1 MNDLAQFARMR
12 TQLALVAAAFVFA
25 CSNDAPEVR
34 RFCDVVECTPECAA
48 LEVNPCLVEDPEC
61 QDVVREAVE
70 CVRGVRF
77 DRRPNVRIR
86 REEGVADVSVGRPDA
101 GAGTAVSDASVLDA
115 AVLASADAGAADGG
129 VAQLRDAPLSVDHR
143 FLPREVDV
151 KDYHATRALQAL
163 GLVAPDI
170 DLAGAWEQA
179 SERVVG
185 TYTAMDQTLEV
196 VLPEERQPWSEMG
209 TLAHE
214 MIHGLQDQEMDL
226 PRWREKQAAK
236 GASNQAIRAFIEGE
250 AELYQLLVMHFMLG
264 ISYSDERIEEIIR
277 RSTKSLM
284 HIIDE
289 SASPLAA
296 SQLGIVYPV
305 GAKLHLRR
313 WKRYRVQGVK
323 RLANA
328 FPRDLAAWMRADD
341 FSTPLEMSCADV
353 EPEMDT
359 ELPSVWRFTGG
370 VEYLLPLLIKR
381 MRHMD
386 ELAYPLAWE
395 AATAWRGDCFEIWG
409 EAFEPAA
416 PVPTEERLLTGN
428 SPVDGDAGA
437 VTSQGGGVD
446 GGDGGGLP
454 TFPPLARRA
463 DVRVKWTIALADSEV
478 ARKVND
484 LLLLSAWPEAWPGV
498 DVTSRQESNRIIFEL
513 LTEQLPAL
521 DEPLVDC
528 WPLYPFDPNE
538 VYLMSTGKGI
548 AHWSQPEHALGSVGN
563 SLDSSQLTPDGE
575 LLLRGR
581 HVFTPDWCHYPDE
594 PYPDIRDAARNDPE
608 LPLPCAA
615 DTGVA
620 VVGATGRTL
629 YQCDGQSAW
638 KDADGNVVLP
648 GDLGRLEAVGYEDT
662 ALLSEGV
669 YWLGEAATG
678 ASRGEVS
685 DTGDGGANDLRAG
698 TSSLDASVVD
708 ASVAT
713 GVVEASVNSSEALGS
728 LLEFEGLPQQEIE
741 AVRAVPDGYWLV
753 LRRGLR
759 PTTYS
764 LWHVDFR
771 GHAELIVEHDPIP
784 SSYLPTSTSVDG
796 YGTIFAVITRN
807 TESSLW
813 RLHLDGTVE
822 TSDGAGRLVT
832 GP

>member
-1 MNDLAQFARMR
+1 MNALAQFVRVR
-12 TQLALVAAAFVFA
+12 NRLALVAAVLA
-25 CSNDAPEVR
+25 CACGNDAPEVT
-34 RFCDVVECTPECAA
+34 RFCDVVPCTPECAA
-48 LEVNPCLVEDPEC
+48 LQVHPCLVENAEC
-61 QDVVREAVE
+61 QDVVRKAVE

-77 DRRPNVRIR
+77 ERRPNVRIR
-86 REEGVADVSVGRPDA
+86 RERGVDASVPVLDA
-101 GAGTAVSDASVLDA
+101 GVDTDVSDASALDA
-115 AVLASADAGAADGG
+115 AVLASDAGAVDGG
-129 VAQLRDAPLSVDHR
+129 VAPWRSAPLSVDHR
-143 FLPREVDV
+143 FLPHELDV

-179 SERVVG
+179 SKRVIG

-196 VLPEERQPWSEMG
+196 LLSEERQPWFEMG

-236 GASNQAIRAFIEGE
+236 GASNQAVRAFIEGE

-264 ISYSDERIEEIIR
+264 ISYSDERIEELIR
-277 RSTKSLM
+277 KSTKSLM
-284 HIIDE
+284 HSIDE
-289 SASPLAA
+289 SASPLAV

-341 FSTPLEMSCADV
+341 FSTRLEMSCADV

-359 ELPSVWRFTGG
+359 ELRGVWRFTGG
-370 VEYLLPLLIKR
+370 AEYLLPLLIKR
-381 MRHMD
+381 MRHMG

-395 AATAWRGDCFEIWG
+395 ASTAWRGDCFEIWG

-416 PVPTEERLLTGN
+416 PVPKEERLLTGY
-428 SPVDGDAGA
+428 SPVDADAGSTA
-437 VTSQGGGVD
+437 SQSGGVD
-446 GGDGGGLP
+446 GGDAGGLP

-463 DVRVKWTIALADSEV
+463 DVRVKWTIALADAEI
-478 ARKVND
+478 ARKVNE
-484 LLLLSAWPEAWPGV
+484 LLLLSAWPETWPGV
-498 DVTSRQESNRIIFEL
+498 EIDSRQEGNRIIFEL
-513 LTEQLPAL
+513 MTEQLPAL
-521 DEPLVDC
+521 DEPLLDC

-538 VYLMSTGKGI
+538 IYLMSPGRGI
-548 AHWSQPEHALGSVGN
+548 AHWSQPEHALGSVGD
-563 SLDSSQLTPDGE
+563 SLDSSQLMPDGE

-581 HVFTPDWCHYPDE
+581 YVFTPDWCHYPDE
-594 PYPDIRDAARNDPE
+594 PYPDVRDAAQNDPQ
-608 LPLPCAA
+608 LPLPCAPHA
-615 DTGVA
+615 GVA

-638 KDADGNVVLP
+638 KDADGNDVLP
-648 GDLGRLEAVGYEDT
+648 ADLGRLQAVGYEDT

-669 YWLGEAATG
+669 YSFEEAATG
-678 ASRGEVS
+678 AALGEAS
-685 DTGDGGANDLRAG
+685 DAGRTNGLRADTG
-698 TSSLDASVVD
+698 SVDASVVD
-708 ASVAT
+708 ASAGT
-713 GVVEASVNSSEALGS
+713 EVVDASTNSLQAQLGT
-728 LLEFEGLPQQEIE
+728 LRDFEGLPREAIE

-753 LRRGLR
+753 MRRGLR

-771 GHAELIVEHDPIP
+771 GHAELIVEHDPVP
-784 SSYLPTSTSVDG
+784 PSYLPTSTSVDG
-796 YGTIFAVITRN
+796 YGTIFVVVTRDA
-807 TESSLW
+807 ESSLW
-813 RLHLDGTVE
+813 RLHVDGTVE
-822 TSDGAGRLVT
+822 MSDAAGRLVT